1 MALILPKSYHKISA
15 VERNHISWIEPALA
29 ERQDIRPLRI
39 GILNIMPLGKQYEFN
54 LLHPL
59 GLSPLQIEPIWIRL
73 KTHSYKTW
81 DVEHLDALY
90 VDWEEAMSP
99 SPLDGLII
107 TGAPVEHLAYEKV
120 NYWPELVE
128 LIVEARR
135 SCASTLGLCW
145 AGFALA
151 YLAGVDKQCFTKK
164 LFGVF
169 PMRSLVPSHPLMGT
183 QDDYFLCPQSRYAG
197 LSDNSMEAAQ
207 RQGRLRLLAHG
218 EKVGYTIFETTD
230 QRQLMHLG
238 HPEYNAGRIV
248 TEIERDRA
256 RGDVPPPEN
265 FDQDNPQTS
274 WRSHRNLLFQQWLW
288 FCYQRV
294 SLRSSDIASY

>member
-1 MALILPKSYHKISA
+1 MALILPRSYHKIGA
-15 VERNHISWIEPALA
+15 VERNRISWIEPEQA

-59 GLSPLQIEPIWIRL
+59 GLSVLQIEPIWIRL
-73 KTHSYKTW
+73 NSHAYRSW
-81 DVEHLDALY
+81 DQDHLDKLY
-90 VDWEEAMSP
+90 VTWEEALAQG
-99 SPLDGLII
+99 PLDGLII
-107 TGAPVEHLAYEKV
+107 TGAPVEHLPFEQV
-120 NYWPELVE
+120 TYWPELVQLVE
-128 LIVEARR
+128 EAREI
-135 SCASTLGLCW
+135 CASTLGLCW

-151 YLAGVDKQCFTKK
+151 YLAGVDKQPFERK
-164 LFGVF
+164 LFGVY
-169 PMRSLVPSHPLMGT
+169 PMRSLVPGHPLMGT
-183 QDDYFLCPQSRYAG
+183 QDDHFYCPQSRHAG
-197 LSDNSMEAAQ
+197 LPDDAMESAQ

-218 EKVGYTIFETTD
+218 EQVGYSIFETPD

-238 HPEYNAGRIV
+238 HPEYNVGRIIG
-248 TEIERDRA
+248 EMERDKA

-265 FDQDNPQTS
+265 FDAGHPQTS

-294 SLRSSDIASY
+294 SLAG

>member
-1 MALILPKSYHKISA
+1 MALILPRGYHKISS
-15 VERNHISWIEPALA
+15 VERNHISWIEPELA
-29 ERQDIRPLRI
+29 KRQDIRPLRI

-73 KTHSYKTW
+73 TSHSYKTW
-81 DVEHLDALY
+81 DLEHLSQHY
-90 VDWEEAMSP
+90 VGWEEAMSP

-107 TGAPVEHLAYEKV
+107 TGAPVEHLPFEDVK
-120 NYWPELVE
+120 YWPELVE
-128 LIVEARR
+128 LVKEARK

-151 YLAGVDKQCFTKK
+151 YLAGVKKIVFNRK

-169 PMRSLVPSHPLMGT
+169 PMRSLVPAHPIMGT
-183 QDDYFLCPQSRYAG
+183 QDDYFYCPQSRHAG
-197 LSDNSMEAAQ
+197 LPDASMEEAE
-207 RQGRLRLLAHG
+207 RQGRLRLLSYG

-238 HPEYNAGRIV
+238 HPEYNVARLV
-248 TEIERDRA
+248 SEMERDKA
-256 RGDVPPPEN
+256 RGDVLPPEN
-265 FDQDNPQTS
+265 FNSQKPQTL
-274 WRSHRNLLFQQWLW
+274 WRSHRNLMFQQWLW

-294 SLRSSDIASY
+294 SLGN

>member
-1 MALILPKSYHKISA
+1 MALILPRGYHKISA
-15 VERNHISWIEPALA
+15 IEKNHISWIEPDLA

-59 GLSPLQIEPIWIRL
+59 GLSPLQIEPIWIKL
-73 KTHSYKTW
+73 KSHSYKTW
-81 DVEHLDALY
+81 DLEHLNQLY
-90 VDWEEAMSP
+90 VDWEQAMSP
-99 SPLDGLII
+99 NPLDGLII
-107 TGAPVEHLAYEKV
+107 TGAPVEHLPFESV
-120 NYWPELVE
+120 NYWPELVD
-128 LIVEARR
+128 LIDEARLN
-135 SCASTLGLCW
+135 CASTLGLCW

-151 YLAGVDKQCFTKK
+151 YLAGVDKKSFEKK
-164 LFGVF
+164 LFGVYSNK
-169 PMRSLVPSHPLMGT
+169 SLVPGHPVMGT
-183 QDDYFLCPQSRYAG
+183 QDDVFLCPQSRYAG
-197 LSDNSMEAAQ
+197 LPDESMEEAQ
-207 RQGRLRLLAHG
+207 RQGKLTLLAYG

-238 HPEYNAGRIV
+238 HPEYNWGRLLN
-248 TEIERDRA
+248 EMKRDKE

-265 FDQDNPQTS
+265 FDISNPSTS

-294 SLRSSDIASY
+294 SLFQH

>member
-1 MALILPKSYHKISA
+1 MALILPKSYHKIA
-15 VERNHISWIEPALA
+15 EVERNHISWIEPELA

-81 DVEHLDALY
+81 DLSHLDNLY
-90 VDWEEAMSP
+90 ISWQEAMNP

-107 TGAPVEHLAYEKV
+107 TGAPVEKLEFEEVH
-120 NYWPELVE
+120 YWQELVD
-128 LIVEARR
+128 LIQEARLR
-135 SCASTLGLCW
+135 CASTLGLCW

-151 YLAGVDKQCFTKK
+151 YLAGVGKECFQEK

-169 PMRSLVPSHPLMGT
+169 PLRSLVPGHPLMGT
-183 QDDYFLCPQSRYAG
+183 QDDYFDCPQSRFAG
-197 LSDNSMEAAQ
+197 LSDKAMEKAEKE
-207 RQGRLRLLAHG
+207 GKLRLLAYG
-218 EKVGYTIFETTD
+218 QKVGYTIFETSD

-238 HPEYNAGRIV
+238 HPEYNAGRILS
-248 TEIERDRA
+248 EMERDIA
-256 RGDVPPPEN
+256 KGDVPPPEN
-265 FDQDNPQTS
+265 FEASQPRTS

-294 SLRSSDIASY
+294 SLDSGDCQI

>member
-1 MALILPKSYHKISA
+1 MALILPRSYHKIAA
-15 VERNHISWIEPALA
+15 VEKNRISWIEPELA

-73 KTHSYKTW
+73 RSHSYKTW
-81 DVEHLDALY
+81 DLAHLDNLY
-90 VDWEEAMSP
+90 VSWEEAMTP
-99 SPLDGLII
+99 TPLDGLII
-107 TGAPVEHLAYEKV
+107 TGAPVEHLCFEDV
-120 NYWPELVE
+120 NYWPELLE
-128 LIVEARR
+128 MIDEARR

-151 YLAGVDKQCFTKK
+151 YLAGVDKQAFDRK

-169 PMRSLVPSHPLMGT
+169 PMRSLVPGHALMGT
-183 QDDYFLCPQSRYAG
+183 QDDRFICPQSRHAG
-197 LSDNSMEAAQ
+197 LPDAAMEAAQ

-238 HPEYNAGRIV
+238 HPEYNAGR
-248 TEIERDRA
+248 DRKS
-256 RGDVPPPEN
+256 V
-265 FDQDNPQTS
+265 
-274 WRSHRNLLFQQWLW
+274 
-288 FCYQRV
+288 V
-294 SLRSSDIASY
+294 

>member
-1 MALILPKSYHKISA
+1 MALILPRSYHKISA
-15 VERNHISWIEPALA
+15 VERNHISWIEPELA

-73 KTHSYKTW
+73 DSHSYKTW
-81 DVEHLDALY
+81 DLRHLNNLY
-90 VDWEEAMSP
+90 VSWEEAMSP
-99 SPLDGLII
+99 VALDGLII
-107 TGAPVEHLAYEKV
+107 TGAPVEHLPFEEVTYWSEVV
-120 NYWPELVE
+120 N
-128 LIVEARR
+128 LIEEARFK
-135 SCASTLGLCW
+135 CASTLGLCW

-151 YLAGVDKQCFTKK
+151 YLAGIRKKKFTQK
-164 LFGVF
+164 LFGVY
-169 PMRSLVPSHPLMGT
+169 PMRSLVPGHPLMGN
-183 QDDYFLCPQSRYAG
+183 QDDEFLCPQSRYAG
-197 LSDNSMEAAQ
+197 LPDFEMEEAQ
-207 RQGRLRLLAHG
+207 RQGKIRLLSYG

-238 HPEYNAGRIV
+238 HPEYNVARLIS
-248 TEIERDRA
+248 EMERDKA
-256 RGDVPPPEN
+256 KGDVPPPEN
-265 FDQDNPQTS
+265 FDSENARTS

-294 SLRSSDIASY
+294 SFNN